1 VYSEFI
7 SKLYDLYCIYSER
20 GTPIVMGDFNAD
32 ITGLK
37 DRKRDVD
44 LIGFLQDFNLR
55 AVNTLKLS
63 YGSLYTYVPYDDS
76 SYSTIDYM
84 CIPVDICYLVVHC
97 EVADAICLKKVS
109 SQTYFMLP
117 EYTYLL
123 YRT

>member
-1 VYSEFI
+1 
-7 SKLYDLYCIYSER
+7 
-20 GTPIVMGDFNAD
+20 MGDFNAD

-37 DRKRDVD
+37 DIKRDVD
-44 LIGFLQDFNLR
+44 LIGFLQDCNLR

-63 YGSLYTYVPYDDS
+63 YGSLYTYVSYDDS

-84 CIPVDICYLVVHC
+84 CIPVEICYLVVHC
-97 EVADAICLKKVS
+97 EVADATYLYMLKLVS